1 LRFLI
6 EILEGRGFSSLW
18 ISQIK
23 TILEGSRTCI
33 NFNGTLSEYF
43 PYKKGVR
50 QGDPLSPF
58 LFDLVADVFHRILQ
72 KAQSNGILRGLG
84 DFGNLGQILNLH
96 FADDTLLFLEAPKDN
111 IEILK
116 WILLGYEDLS
126 DMKINFAKSELV
138 PLNLTEEECTKLAE
152 QLGCKVSSI
161 PLIYLGMIL
170 EKNYQLIIG
179 ISLLKKLRI
188 NFKIERANYYL

>member
-23 TILEGSRTCI
+23 TILEGSRTYI

-43 PYKKGVR
+43 PNKRGVR
-50 QGDPLSPF
+50 QGDLLSPF

-72 KAQSNGILRGLG
+72 KAQSNRILRGLG

-138 PLNLTEEECTKLAE
+138 PLN
-152 QLGCKVSSI
+152 
-161 PLIYLGMIL
+161 
-170 EKNYQLIIG
+170 
-179 ISLLKKLRI
+179 
-188 NFKIERANYYL
+188 